1 MEVGKYIMKNLV
13 KTTFCFFVA
22 VAVFTACSKDDPT
35 PDGPEASEYTKKVN
49 RFIKAAMDDK
59 YFWNEDMPNLNYNYE
74 TDSKEYFD
82 KLLDEDDRFSWIT
95 DDVQALLA
103 SFEGNEKSFGW
114 SLAFYNITDIGKIVA
129 IVEYVYPE
137 TPASA
142 AGFMRGDIILKVNG
156 NSLSESNYKDLLNL
170 DQVDATVGIP
180 TENDIVA
187 DTTITLVSDQLSL
200 NPVLTSNVVEHD
212 GRKIGYLFY
221 AQFIPNYDN
230 NLGAALQS
238 FISQNVTDL
247 VVDLRYNT
255 GGIISSAQYLASC
268 IAPLNVVNS
277 NDILVTIK
285 WNRYWQKYWTDRQIM
300 SQLKKYFDNQV
311 PSKMGLNKVYF
322 LTGPYTASA
331 SELTITGLRPYM
343 DEVITVGDTT
353 YGKYVGSQTLL
364 PETYLNDVDAQKI
377 SNWAIQPIV
386 LRWANSAGVTDFEGG
401 FPPDILVDDNLLNAF
416 PLGDKN
422 DPLFKAAI
430 EDITGTPVVAMKS
443 APTVS
448 FNYKMIDRGFSRF
461 DENKRLALIKLKEQD
476 KKY

>member
-1 MEVGKYIMKNLV
+1 MKNLAR
-13 KTTFCFFVA
+13 TTLLLFVA

-74 TDSKEYFD
+74 TDSKEYFY

-95 DDVQALLA
+95 DDVQELLA

-129 IVEYVYPE
+129 IVEFVYPE

-142 AGFMRGDIILKVNG
+142 AGFKRGDIILKVNG
-156 NSLSESNYKDLLNL
+156 SSLSESNYKDLLNL
-170 DQVDATVGIP
+170 DQVDATVGVP
-180 TENDIVA
+180 SENDIVA
-187 DTTITLVSDQLSL
+187 DTTIRLISDQLSL
-200 NPVLTSNVVEHD
+200 NPVLTTNVVEHD

-221 AQFIPNYDN
+221 AQFITNYDN
-230 NLGAALQS
+230 DLGAAFQS

-247 VVDLRYNT
+247 VVDLRYNP
-255 GGIISSAQYLASC
+255 GGMTESVRYLASC
-268 IAPLNVVNS
+268 IAPLDVVS
-277 NDILVTIK
+277 SGEVLVK
-285 WNRYWQKYWTDRQIM
+285 KMWNRYWQEYWTDRQIM
-300 SQLKKYFDNQV
+300 SQLVLYFKSDV
-311 PSKMGLNKVYF
+311 PSKMGLDRVYF
-322 LTGPYTASA
+322 LTGPYTASS
-331 SELTITGLRPYM
+331 SELTITGLKPYM

-353 YGKYVGSQTLL
+353 YGKFVGSQTLV
-364 PETYLNDVDAQKI
+364 PEMYLNDADAQEI
-377 SNWAIQPIV
+377 SNWALQPIV
-386 LRWANSAGVTDFEGG
+386 VRFANSAGVTDFENG
-401 FPPDILVDDNLLNAF
+401 FAPDILADDNLLNAF

-443 APTVS
+443 APKVS

-461 DENKRLALIKLKEQD
+461 DENKRLAPIKLEEPEK
-476 KKY
+476 